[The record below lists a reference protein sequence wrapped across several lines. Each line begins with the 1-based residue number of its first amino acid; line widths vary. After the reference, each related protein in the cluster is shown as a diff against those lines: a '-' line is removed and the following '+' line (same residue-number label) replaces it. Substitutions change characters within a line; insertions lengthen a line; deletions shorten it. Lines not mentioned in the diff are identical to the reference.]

1 VSVDGTP
8 PRDGRLYVL
17 DAGAHGDPDPERVGV
32 KAANL
37 MRMAD
42 AGLAVPSGFVLGVD
56 VCAEYYAA
64 GERLGDDV
72 TDLIRAG
79 LAHIEQRTGSRFAAR
94 RRPLLVSVRSG
105 AAASMPGMLDTVLNI
120 GLCEATVPAL
130 LRATGD
136 PVFVWDSY
144 RRLIETYAEV
154 VEGCPV
160 APFAAATSRALARA
174 GVPVVSELGLAALQE
189 IAEEFLAIYRD
200 EARRA
205 FPQDPMQQ
213 LRGAVEGVLRSW
225 NAPRA
230 DAYRRLQ
237 GLTHLAGTAVTVQA
251 MVFGNL
257 GPTSGSGV
265 GFTRDPATG
274 ENRLYVDFLLDAQG
288 EDVVG
293 GRQGA
298 HDPDAQ
304 IAAVPGLADQLQA
317 VRRTLES
324 VFADAQD
331 FEFTVEDGELWLLQ
345 TRAAKRTSWA
355 ALRIA
360 CDLVDDGLIDPT
372 SALGR
377 LRGYDIDA
385 VTRWRL
391 ASDLPP
397 EPIGQALP
405 ASAGVASGRIALDV
419 PTATRFAET
428 GQEVILVRERLS
440 TDDIAG
446 LAVCRGLVTGAG
458 ARTSHAAVVAR
469 HLGIACLVGCRQLSI
484 DPAGQVLRIGSTEL
498 HSGDTITV
506 DGTDGR
512 IYAGAL
518 ALVEERPLELIA
530 RVRDWQHAV
539 A

>member
-1 VSVDGTP
+1 MSVDGSP
-8 PRDGRLYVL
+8 SSDGRLYVL
-17 DAGAHGDPDPERVGV
+17 DAGGHGDPDPERVGI

-42 AGLAVPSGFVLGVD
+42 AGLAVPSGFVLGVE

-72 TDLIRAG
+72 ADLIRTG
-79 LAHIEQRTGSRFAAR
+79 LAHVEQRTGRRFGGR

-154 VEGCPV
+154 VDGCRA
-160 APFAAATSRALARA
+160 APFAAVTARA
-174 GVPVVSELGLAALQE
+174 MAQAGAPVASELGLADLQE
-189 IAEEFLAIYRD
+189 IVEELLAIYRD

-213 LRGAVEGVLRSW
+213 LTGAVEGVLASW
-225 NAPRA
+225 SAPRA

-237 GLTHLAGTAVTVQA
+237 GLTHLVGTAVTVQA

-257 GPTSGSGV
+257 GPTSGAGV

-274 ENRLYVDFLLDAQG
+274 DDSLYVDFLLEAQG

-293 GRQGA
+293 GRHGA

-304 IAAVPGLADQLQA
+304 IAAIAGLAEQLQA
-317 VRRTLES
+317 VRRTLEA
-324 VFADAQD
+324 VFGDAQD

-345 TRAAKRTSWA
+345 TRAAKRTPWA
-355 ALRIA
+355 AVRIA
-360 CDLVDDGLIDPT
+360 CDLVDEGLIDPAT
-372 SALGR
+372 ALAR
-377 LRGYDIDA
+377 LCAYDIDGI
-385 VTRWRL
+385 TRWRL
-391 ASDLPP
+391 AS
-397 EPIGQALP
+397 EQSRQSIGQAVP

-428 GQEVILVRERLS
+428 GQPVILVRSGLS

-469 HLGIACLVGCRQLSI
+469 HLGIACLVGCRELSV
-484 DPAGQVLRIGSTEL
+484 DLAGQALRIGDTEL
-498 HSGDTITV
+498 HAGDTITV
-506 DGTDGR
+506 DGADGR

-530 RVRDWQHAV
+530 RVHEWEQAL